1 MTDIF
6 FQGCNAIDVRG
17 KCQRDGGPHW
27 MILEAAKYT
36 ATSHGKKWHPSAG
49 MHLLRGEIIAY
60 RYSYILLDAIYT
72 IRDEQISESSNKLRG
87 RLKDRLN
94 ELQPDMGSLPP
105 SHCNEICRYRPK
117 CFTGVYYID
126 YMTPTYVCD
135 YFCDLKL
142 CFIHRLISNFFNIVT
157 CTCLPKNP

>member
-72 IRDEQISESSNKLRG
+72 IRAEQISEGSNKLRG
-87 RLKDRLN
+87 RLKDRLK

-126 YMTPTYVCD
+126 CMTPTCVCD
-135 YFCDLKL
+135 YFSDL
-142 CFIHRLISNFFNIVT
+142 
-157 CTCLPKNP
+157 